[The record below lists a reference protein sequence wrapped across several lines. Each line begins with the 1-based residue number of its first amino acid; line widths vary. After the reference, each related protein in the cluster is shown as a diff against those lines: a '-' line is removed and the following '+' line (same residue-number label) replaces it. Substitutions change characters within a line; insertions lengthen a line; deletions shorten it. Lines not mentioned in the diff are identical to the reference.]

1 MRDKYFAQEVEEKW
15 QKKWE
20 ADGAY
25 RVTEDPAKP
34 KYYLLEML
42 PYPSGRIHMGHV
54 RNYSIGDVIARY
66 RRMCGWNVLHPMGWD
81 AFGLPAENAAIKH
94 GRDPEEWTKSN
105 IHYMRIQLKRLGYS
119 YDWDREI
126 TSCNPDYYRWTQ
138 WLFLQF
144 YKNGLAYK
152 KAQKVNWCPS
162 CMTVLANEQV
172 VNGHCERCDARVT
185 KRNLEQWF
193 FRITDYAQRLLD
205 NLETSPAG
213 LSTKTMQHNWIGRS
227 EAWTSSSV
235 GRHPGLAEGV
245 HHPSRHALRRH
256 LRGDSARAPG
266 GGGADLGQAQ
276 RGGAEGLCR

>member
-1 MRDKYFAQEVEEKW
+1 MCATTPSVTSSPGTGGC
-15 QKKWE
+15 
-20 ADGAY
+20 ADGTCSIHG
-25 RVTEDPAKP
+25 V
-34 KYYLLEML
+34 
-42 PYPSGRIHMGHV
+42 GRF
-54 RNYSIGDVIARY
+54 R
-66 RRMCGWNVLHPMGWD
+66 
-81 AFGLPAENAAIKH
+81 LPAENAAIKH

-105 IHYMRIQLKRLGYS
+105 IHYMRIQLKRLGS

-172 VNGHCERCDARVT
+172 DGHCERCDARVT

-205 NLETSPAG
+205 NLETLTGWPEHEDDA
-213 LSTKTMQHNWIGRS
+213 
-227 EAWTSSSV
+227 A
-235 GRHPGLAEGV
+235 
-245 HHPSRHALRRH
+245 
-256 LRGDSARAPG
+256 
-266 GGGADLGQAQ
+266 
-276 RGGAEGLCR
+276 